1 MKKIKS
7 ITLAL
12 TFLIAGATNSYAQ
25 TENHTHKAAHGG
37 VVQEAGNYHIEMV
50 TGENMIS
57 FYLMDAKE
65 KTLANKMITG
75 TAVFDFFNKTKATS
89 QLAKADKNA
98 FQVATPKANIF
109 TYCTVSFMVKGK
121 SITAKF
127 KNNAVSQAD
136 IEHGHQH

>member
-7 ITLAL
+7 IALAL
-12 TFLIAGATNSYAQ
+12 AFIIAGATNAHAQ

-50 TGENMIS
+50 TGANMIS
-57 FYLMDAKE
+57 FYLLDAKG
-65 KTLANKMITG
+65 KTVVNNAISG

-89 QLAKADKNA
+89 PVTKADKNA

-127 KNNAVSQAD
+127 KNNAVSQSD